1 MNAAELI
8 KKHEGYSETLY
19 ECTAGKS
26 TIGFGRNIEQNGI
39 NLIEAELMLHND
51 MQECERVLAINIDAW
66 HGLSEQRRGVLVNM
80 MYNLGWPRL
89 SGFKKMLEAVERLD
103 FQAASIE
110 MMDSKWARQVG
121 SRAKELCSI
130 MESNK
135 WGIK

>member
-1 MNAAELI
+1 MNSAALI

-51 MQECERVLAINIDAW
+51 MMECERVLSSKVGAW
-66 HGLSEQRRGVLVNM
+66 QGLSEQRQGVLVNM

-89 SGFKKMLEAVERLD
+89 SGFKNMLKAVEALD
-103 FQAASIE
+103 FDRAAIE
-110 MMDSKWARQVG
+110 MMDSRWAHQVG
-121 SRAKELCSI
+121 NRAKELCSI
-130 MESNK
+130 MKTNK
-135 WGIK
+135 WSD